1 MSSFQQRTLRAGDMF
16 SSRIDFENAA
26 KASFERYGLTG
37 TLWRIMLV
45 TTFVYVLLRVAY
57 NLWFHPLRKVPGP
70 RLARIS
76 PLWSRIGNYSGTK
89 SERIDAAHK
98 RYGTLRHHIPWPL
111 VFSGHLD

>member
-1 MSSFQQRTLRAGDMF
+1 MLNMLSSK
-16 SSRIDFENAA
+16 N
-26 KASFERYGLTG
+26 SFGNFAQMERGYLGLSG
-37 TLWRIMLV
+37 A
-45 TTFVYVLLRVAY
+45 LLRGIVGLALVYMIFKAVY

-98 RYGTLRHHIPWPL
+98 RYGQPHRRRL
-111 VFSGHLD
+111 SGIQLIQS